1 MGKKIIKEVNS
12 IISYLIDII
21 YPAEEKCI
29 ICDEDGFIGICPF
42 CESKINKIRSQD
54 GILSYGYYGGILKD
68 LILSFK
74 YNKNFTAG
82 RVISELLLTLINE
95 EKIECDMICYVPMT
109 KSSIK
114 KRGFNQ
120 CEIIAKRISKKLN
133 IPVSKALIKVK
144 NTKEQKTLSKE
155 ERKNNI
161 KDAFIIKENKEI
173 LNKRILLVDDVIT
186 TGTTLLECKKILEK
200 SGAEKITIL
209 TIAKSHI

>member
-1 MGKKIIKEVNS
+1 MGKKIIKEIKS

-21 YPAEEKCI
+21 YPEEEKCI

-42 CESKINKIRSQD
+42 CKSKINKIKKQD
-54 GILSYGYYGGILKD
+54 EILSYGYYGGILKD

-82 RVISELLLTLINE
+82 KVISELLLTLINE
-95 EKIECDMICYVPMT
+95 EKIDFDVICYVPMT
-109 KSSIK
+109 KKSIK

-120 CEIIAKRISKKLN
+120 CEIISKYISKNLN

-155 ERKNNI
+155 ERENNI
-161 KDAFIIKENKEI
+161 KDAFIIKVNKEI
-173 LNKRILLVDDVIT
+173 FKKRILLVDDVIT